1 MTKLT
6 YWKEGPTQELP
17 NQLVLQTGHR
27 NTLAKSV
34 PWTLSSTNVESDLLL
49 RLANSTSLVPIWH
62 GAPSQVNHCMPKDS
76 PNQPPTIIYKTAAKD
91 LIDQD
96 PRTTHLEGNLGLNLN
111 NKQSTQVIRQPP
123 LNVISAVATTIETY
137 TVATTEWRFG
147 GGFRPPPNEP
157 FGSGW
162 DSATAETSF
171 GGGLHIP

>member
-6 YWKEGPTQELP
+6 YWKKGPTQELP
-17 NQLVLQTGHR
+17 NQLVLQTGHK

-49 RLANSTSLVPIWH
+49 RLANSTSLVPTWH

-76 PNQPPTIIYKTAAKD
+76 PNQSPTIIYKRAAKD

-111 NKQSTQVIRQPP
+111 NKQSTQIIWWP
-123 LNVISAVATTIETY
+123 LPNVISVVAMTIEMY
-137 TVATTEWRFG
+137 TVATVEM
-147 GGFRPPPNEP
+147 
-157 FGSGW
+157 
-162 DSATAETSF
+162 SF
-171 GGGLHIP
+171 SGGLCVP